1 MEKKGSFEKEMNG
14 ATFMVRRLLY
24 WDMGYTHCRNTCHSL
39 FNKKKKAGYP
49 PVKGKARSFSF
60 ILYQKKKSTPNGS

>member
-39 FNKKKKAGYP
+39 FNKKKKLDTHLSK
-49 PVKGKARSFSF
+49 VKLDPSLSSSTK
-60 ILYQKKKSTPNGS
+60 KKKSTPNGS